1 MKSFIA
7 FTLFVAAAVAL
18 PLTPSTDSRNAEILS
33 YESDNIGV
41 NGYKFAFQTSDG
53 KIVSE
58 DAVLKN
64 VGQENEVL
72 EVRGQYS
79 YPGDDGRIYTI
90 YYVANEKGYQPSG
103 DHLPK

>member
-1 MKSFIA
+1 MKSFIVL
-7 FTLFVAAAVAL
+7 TLFVAAAVAI
-18 PLTPSTDSRNAEILS
+18 PLAPSSDSRNAEILS

-41 NGYKFAFQTSDG
+41 DGYKFAFKTSDG
-53 KIVSE
+53 KSVSE

-64 VGQENEVL
+64 VGLENEAI

-79 YPGDDGRIYTI
+79 YPGDDGKIYTI
-90 YYVANEKGYQPSG
+90 YFLANEFGYQPSG